1 MAFVVTD
8 ACIRCKYMDCVTVC
22 PVDCFREGE
31 NMLVIA
37 PGECIDC
44 GACWGACPAR
54 AILADSEAGAD
65 QWTEHNRTYAGIW
78 PMVARKAG
86 QTPPD
91 ADAFCGVAG
100 KFDAF
105 FSADPGAG
113 NVPDARWLA
122 DYLERPLGEDGG
134 RLQGK
139 NR

>member
-22 PVDCFREGE
+22 PVDCFREGAT
-31 NMLVIA
+31 MLVIA
-37 PGECIDC
+37 PDECIDC
-44 GACWGACPAR
+44 GACWGVCPAR

-65 QWTEHNRTYAGIW
+65 QWTGHNRDYAAKW
-78 PMVARKAG
+78 PMVARKDG

-91 ADAFCGVAG
+91 ADDFCGMAG

-105 FSADPGAG
+105 FAPEPGDG
-113 NVPDARWLA
+113 NFPDTRWLA
-122 DYLERPLGEDGG
+122 EYLERSLGQDGR

-139 NR
+139 SQ